1 MLKGDESRTVQQ
13 TDYARKIICSGGF
26 LAQQRY
32 FKEHNEK
39 DTTVNLKL
47 IALPV
52 S

>member
-32 FKEHNEK
+32 FKRTQRERHN
-39 DTTVNLKL
+39 
-47 IALPV
+47 